1 MIRVPLDVRN
11 RLRTALPRILS
22 HVPSASHR
30 QFKRSVISAVGE
42 YLETCRP
49 EAAQQEIKKL
59 HEDIEMGRVS
69 PHAAWAA
76 LSPQAQ
82 ERVKMLDPI
91 TTPLPDPAITSAV
104 DFGEAILKRIAA
116 GAELKTRR
124 GKSVLMSK
132 VVGKMTRGRPP
143 RDDVDMLVA
152 RLAGA
157 YVGAAGKAPTKRRGT
172 QNKRAFEDI
181 MEEVFSVVGLP
192 VYGGTLKHA
201 LDRYWK
207 SRRELEANNWES
219 YLS

>member
-30 QFKRSVISAVGE
+30 RFKRSVISAVGE

-49 EAAQQEIKKL
+49 EVAQQEIMKL
-59 HEDIEMGRVS
+59 HEDIEKGRVS

-91 TTPLPDPAITSAV
+91 TTPLPDPAITPAA
-104 DFGEAILKRIAA
+104 DLGEEIMKRIVA
-116 GAELKTRR
+116 GAELKTRQ
-124 GKSVLMSK
+124 GKSVLVPK
-132 VVGKMTRGRPP
+132 LVGKMPRGRPP
-143 RDDVDMLVA
+143 RVDVDVLVA

-157 YVGAAGKAPTKRRGT
+157 YVWATGKLPTKARGD

-181 MEEVFSVVGLP
+181 MQEVFGVVGLP
-192 VYGGTLKHA
+192 LHGETLKHA